1 MARGVLW
8 KPAMKTALIL
18 TGCLAMSSPAWAG
31 GYLGVALGTQPGI
44 NDDFVTKEGQP
55 EGRSLRGLAGLRFS
69 HVSLEAALNGF
80 TVLTNNFGEQ
90 TAYQLSGALKLSLP
104 LGNGFEAFARAG
116 LERTW
121 LNQSSEQNP
130 GVDLTGDGYLVGG
143 GFEYRL
149 DAIIANA
156 SIFVDYNVHHATL
169 DSPRITVDDTARI
182 WGLGILIGL

>member
-1 MARGVLW
+1 
-8 KPAMKTALIL
+8 MKTALIL
-18 TGCLAMSSPAWAG
+18 TGCVAMSSPAWAG

-44 NDDFVTKEGQP
+44 NDDFVGKEGQP
-55 EGRSLRGLAGLRFS
+55 EGRSLRGLAGFRFS
-69 HVSLEAALNGF
+69 YVSLEGALNGF

-104 LGNGFEAFARAG
+104 LGSGFEAFARGG

-121 LNQSSEQNP
+121 LNQSSAQNP

-149 DAIIANA
+149 DAVIANA

-182 WGLGILIGL
+182 WGLGVLIGI